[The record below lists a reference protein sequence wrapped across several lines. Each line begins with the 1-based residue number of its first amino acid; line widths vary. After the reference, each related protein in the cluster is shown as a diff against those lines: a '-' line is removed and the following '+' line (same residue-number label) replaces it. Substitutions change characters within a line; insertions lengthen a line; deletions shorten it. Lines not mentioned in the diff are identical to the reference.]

1 MPQATVHTR
10 KVSPSRKRVSK
21 IADARTTLAE
31 FDHRVEMDVMTFG
44 QFSIIDAIEAVL
56 EKTGPADVALATW
69 TAAGFDLSRI
79 EHQVRYAQI
88 RNLRM
93 IVDRSFVS
101 RQPKFVEA
109 IHGMFGREAVR
120 STRTHAKFV
129 VITNDDWSVV
139 IRTSAN
145 LNENARL
152 EYIQVADDPDL
163 ADFYLTVVDAI
174 YAEESPGLE
183 NLRNVPMLNEIE
195 GVAPASPVSMGVPPS
210 VGLPPRMGAK

>member
-1 MPQATVHTR
+1 MPKPMTTAR
-10 KVSPSRKRVSK
+10 KVSSSRKRVSK
-21 IADARTTLAE
+21 IADARATLSE
-31 FDHRVEMDVMTFG
+31 FDKGVELDVLTFG

-69 TAAGFDLSRI
+69 TAAGFDLSQI
-79 EHQVRYAQI
+79 ERQVKYSQI
-88 RNLRM
+88 RDLRM

-109 IHGMFGREAVR
+109 IHRMFGRNAVR

-129 VITNDDWSVV
+129 VVTNAEWSVV

-152 EYIQVADDPDL
+152 EFIQVSDDPSL
-163 ADFYLTVVDAI
+163 AEFYLRVVDAI
-174 YAEESPGLE
+174 YAEEDPGLE
-183 NLRNVPMLNEIE
+183 NLRSVPMLNEIE
-195 GVAPASPVSMGVPPS
+195 GVPALSPVAMGDRPSTGVPP
-210 VGLPPRMGAK
+210 RMR

>member
-1 MPQATVHTR
+1 MPKPMTTAR
-10 KVSPSRKRVSK
+10 KVSSSRKRVSK
-21 IADARTTLAE
+21 IADARATLSE
-31 FDHRVEMDVMTFG
+31 FDKGVELDVLTFG

-69 TAAGFDLSRI
+69 TAAGFDLSQI
-79 EHQVRYAQI
+79 ERQVKYSQI
-88 RNLRM
+88 RDLRM

-109 IHGMFGREAVR
+109 IHRMFGRNTVR

-129 VITNDDWSVV
+129 VVTNAEWSVV

-152 EYIQVADDPDL
+152 EFIQVSDDPSL
-163 ADFYLTVVDAI
+163 AEFYLRVVDAI
-174 YAEESPGLE
+174 YAEEDPGLE
-183 NLRNVPMLNEIE
+183 NLRSVPMLNEIE
-195 GVAPASPVSMGVPPS
+195 GVPALSPVAMGDRPSTGVPP
-210 VGLPPRMGAK
+210 RMR